1 MIDFRHLTFLM
12 LCQKKHY
19 AKVAQ
24 ALHMTQPAV
33 TQHIQFLENQ
43 YGCKLIKYEGKQ
55 VQVTEKGTLLYEH
68 LKRIH
73 SDCQMTQSL
82 LVSEEA
88 EMDFAF
94 GATLTIGEYVLP
106 SFLSKYINTQNRK
119 NMKMVVENTHML
131 LEKLDTGELAFAFIE
146 GYFDRQKYE
155 GIAFR
160 VEPFVAVCS
169 ADSKYSKGAYEL
181 SDLYRETLIIREEG
195 SGTREIFERLLYE
208 KNTSIHAFQRI
219 IEVGNMGAIQTMV
232 ASGSGLSF
240 MYRAAAKPLIQ
251 AGLLHEITLK
261 DVHIEKPFHFV
272 YLKNSI
278 HETLYMDWFHKIY
291 NINS

>member
-12 LCQKKHY
+12 LCEKRHY
-19 AKVAQ
+19 AKVAE

-55 VQVTEKGTLLYEH
+55 VQVTEKGALLFEH

-73 SDCQMTQSL
+73 ADCQMTQRL
-82 LVSEEA
+82 LASEEV
-88 EMDFAF
+88 EMGFAF

-106 SFLSKYINTQNRK
+106 HFLSPYLSIQPQK
-119 NMKMVVENTHML
+119 NMKMVVENTQML
-131 LEKLDTGELAFAFIE
+131 LDKLDTGELAFAFIE
-146 GYFDRQKYE
+146 GYFDTQKYE
-155 GIAFR
+155 GHAFR
-160 VEPFVAVCS
+160 VEPFIAVCS
-169 ADSKYSKGAYEL
+169 ADSRYSEGDYAL
-181 SDLYRETLIIREEG
+181 RDLYEDTLIIREEG

-208 KNTSIHAFQRI
+208 KNASIHAFGRI
-219 IEVGNMGAIQTMV
+219 VEVGNLGAIQTLV
-232 ASGSGLSF
+232 SSGCGISF
-240 MYRAAAKPLIQ
+240 MYRAAARPLIL
-251 AGLLHEITLK
+251 AGHLKEVALK

-278 HETLYMDWFHKIY
+278 HEPLYLDWFHKIY
-291 NINS
+291 DFNI